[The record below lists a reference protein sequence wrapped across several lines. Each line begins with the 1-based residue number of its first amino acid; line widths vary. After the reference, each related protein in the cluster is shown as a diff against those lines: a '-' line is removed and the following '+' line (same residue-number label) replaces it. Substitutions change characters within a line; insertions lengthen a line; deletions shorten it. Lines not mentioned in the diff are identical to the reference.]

1 MSDKKPIIVPLPNGP
16 LYLISDQKPVPVENL
31 QNAKGEPLSSV
42 AGAALYR
49 CGQSK
54 NKPFCDGTH
63 GVVGF
68 SSQNVPTGVPEDKRK
83 SYAGKKITI
92 HDNRKTCSHAAE
104 CIRNLPAVFRLNERP
119 WIDPDAAAVDAI
131 IEAVRKCPSGALSYS
146 IDDIEYRDQD
156 RKPMVTAGRNGPYL
170 VTGGI
175 ELVGVDDWGAGASK
189 EHYTLCR
196 CGKSNNKPFCDG
208 THLAIKF
215 KDGQ

>member
-1 MSDKKPIIVPLPNGP
+1 MSDKKPVIVPLPNGP
-16 LYLISDQKPVPVENL
+16 LYLINDQKPVLVENL
-31 QNAKGEPLSSV
+31 QNAKGEPLSAVEGV
-42 AGAALYR
+42 ALCR

-63 GVVGF
+63 NVVGF
-68 SSQNVPTGVPEDKRK
+68 SSENVPTGVPEDRRK
-83 SYAGKKITI
+83 NYVGKKITV
-92 HDNRKTCSHAAE
+92 HDNRKVCSHAAE
-104 CIRNLPAVFRLNERP
+104 CIRNLPEAFRLDKRP

-131 IEAVRKCPSGALSYS
+131 IEIVRKCPSGALSYS
-146 IDDIEYRDQD
+146 IDDVEYRDQD
-156 RKPMVTAGRNGPYL
+156 RKPTVTVSRNGPLL

-175 ELVGVDDWGAGASK
+175 ELVGVDNWGQGSSK